1 MDDPEGQDMSRND
14 DKVAERRGFLR
25 TLGIGAAAAAAAP
38 AAAQRADQVPAG
50 QARKENE
57 ADRLKARYRVTED
70 VAAFYRTN
78 RYEY

>member
-1 MDDPEGQDMSRND
+1 MSRND
-14 DKVAERRGFLR
+14 KVSERRGFLR
-25 TLGIGAAAAAAAP
+25 SLGIGAAAATAAAVP
-38 AAAQRADQVPAG
+38 AAAQRADQVPSG

-57 ADRLKARYRVTED
+57 ADRLRARYRVTED